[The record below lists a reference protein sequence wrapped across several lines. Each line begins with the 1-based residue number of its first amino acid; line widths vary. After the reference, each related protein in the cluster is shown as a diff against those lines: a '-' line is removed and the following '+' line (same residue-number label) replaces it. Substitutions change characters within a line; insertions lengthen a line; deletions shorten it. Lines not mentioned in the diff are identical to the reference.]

1 MERVS
6 GTTSPTNEGPAR
18 PDDLFT
24 TETTGLSEATRP
36 QLIRLHDGDRFDL
49 RIEPVRKRIH
59 DAELRMLGY
68 NGSIPGPTL
77 HVDQGSEITV
87 QVTNDGDVEATVHW
101 H

>member
-6 GTTSPTNEGPAR
+6 GPANTINDKPAQ

-24 TETTGLSEATRP
+24 TETAGLSPATRP

-49 RIEPVRKRIH
+49 RIEPVRKRVGEA
-59 DAELRMLGY
+59 DLRMLGY

-77 HVDQGSEITV
+77 HVG
-87 QVTNDGDVEATVHW
+87 
-101 H
+101 